1 LSVTAYSRPP
11 PAVQPA
17 RVFVKVAF
25 VPGTP
30 VKKPVVSMMVVLKP
44 VKATPPVP

>member
-1 LSVTAYSRPP
+1 LSVTAYSMPP

-17 RVFVKVAF
+17 RVFEKVAL

-30 VKKPVVSMMVVLKP
+30 VKKPVVSTMVVLKP
-44 VKATPPVP
+44 ASATPPVP